1 MMIVE
6 EEILIKKNGK
16 STAPEERY
24 KQNRND
30 KYQLQ
35 DQQRLWNQV
44 KDEQFSKPLEVQPIK
59 EQEAK
64 GQAGI
69 TDPVQPDL
77 KQNEVELTQFNSPS
91 SPEKRNSEEKHI
103 QLQPVLQSTMEPA
116 KDKEEEIS
124 VDKIDPK
131 KPVKAPSSSM
141 LCNVSFANK
150 DNHIDFNPSEKKK
163 HPLSP
168 VKVTR
173 VDPRLFEAGGYP
185 KN

>member
-1 MMIVE
+1 
-6 EEILIKKNGK
+6 
-16 STAPEERY
+16 
-24 KQNRND
+24 
-30 KYQLQ
+30 
-35 DQQRLWNQV
+35 
-44 KDEQFSKPLEVQPIK
+44 
-59 EQEAK
+59 
-64 GQAGI
+64 
-69 TDPVQPDL
+69 
-77 KQNEVELTQFNSPS
+77 
-91 SPEKRNSEEKHI
+91 
-103 QLQPVLQSTMEPA
+103 MEPA

-124 VDKIDPK
+124 VPM
-131 KPVKAPSSSM
+131 KAPSSM